1 MYKAIVY
8 EGDMT
13 YEEALR
19 VLRVRMWEKG
29 HSFEEIDNMSI
40 TDLGDVIGY
49 WSEVQRGEKRQ
60 SESRSRMRK
69 GG

>member
-1 MYKAIVY
+1 
-8 EGDMT
+8 MT

>member
-1 MYKAIVY
+1 
-8 EGDMT
+8 MT

-60 SESRSRMRK
+60 AESRSRMRK